1 MGAPQFTLYI
11 STMAV
16 SLSLDVDAGVWTL
29 SQKHTWLLDGDSFAT
44 WREQLLEA
52 LEQLDHSIDLLVDL
66 EGVTLHPSIAPAY
79 ALVICRTPTI
89 RMALYYNADAAA
101 TAALKLAFP
110 YVRLCTDRANAVA
123 KLEDLR
129 GDRAPLRRSGTVLS
143 PSAVRELL
151 ASTSKAKA
159 RR

>member
-1 MGAPQFTLYI
+1 
-11 STMAV
+11 MAV

-29 SQKHTWLLDGDSFAT
+29 SQKHTWLLDGDSFAA
-44 WREQLLEA
+44 WREQLLDA
-52 LEQLDHSIDLLVDL
+52 LEEIDRSIDLFVDL

-79 ALVICRTPTI
+79 ALVICRTPMI

-110 YVRLCTDRANAVA
+110 YVRLCADRASAIA

-143 PSAVRELL
+143 PAAVRELL
-151 ASTSKAKA
+151 ASTASKTKV

>member
-1 MGAPQFTLYI
+1 
-11 STMAV
+11 MAV

-44 WREQLLEA
+44 WREQLLDA
-52 LEQLDHSIDLLVDL
+52 LDDLDRSVDLLVDL
-66 EGVTLHPSIAPAY
+66 DGVTLHPSIAPAY
-79 ALVICRTPTI
+79 ALVICRTPMI

-110 YVRLCTDRANAVA
+110 YVRLCSDRASAIA

-151 ASTSKAKA
+151 ASTPSKTKV